1 MAMVVTSVMTSCEEN
16 GTNTLPPVEDF
27 RVDVALN
34 ITCENEGCS
43 SATQF
48 ANENIYEATPKSLN
62 ITFGSAFFNYRP
74 LLVLLPPIPR
84 WVCGVIGS
92 EGLGK
97 RQPKSF
103 GYTLAIRRVGTVAVP
118 DMALLDK

>member
-43 SATQF
+43 SATQK
-48 ANENIYEATPKSLN
+48 NMYNKQDRYN
-62 ITFGSAFFNYRP
+62 R
-74 LLVLLPPIPR
+74 
-84 WVCGVIGS
+84 
-92 EGLGK
+92 
-97 RQPKSF
+97 
-103 GYTLAIRRVGTVAVP
+103 
-118 DMALLDK
+118 